1 MTDRNGSNGP
11 IDIEKVEALLRE
23 LPTENALLEDPPAA
37 LWDRIVGE
45 LDATAPGE
53 TSSTADISFTADA
66 PVEAAAAAA
75 PVIVLDSRR
84 RRLAPVLLAAA
95 AALVLVLA
103 GAVIISNRSG
113 DSSTVVA
120 TAELSYDE
128 TFDELGV
135 SAVAG
140 AELVENDD
148 GSAEIR
154 IVGAS
159 LPSPTDEPVDLELWL
174 IEPDAEGSV
183 ADLVSL
189 GLIDPARPGVYEV
202 PDGYDPGTF
211 FVVDISVEPRD
222 GEPTHSGRSILRGA
236 LVQA

>member
-1 MTDRNGSNGP
+1 MTDRNHPDGTV
-11 IDIEKVEALLRE
+11 DLDTVEDLLRE
-23 LPTENALLEDPPAA
+23 LPTESVPLEEPPPA
-37 LWDRIVGE
+37 LWDRIVDE
-45 LDATAPGE
+45 LDGAAPAHAL
-53 TSSTADISFTADA
+53 STADEPI
-66 PVEAAAAAA
+66 EAAAGSTA
-75 PVIVLDSRR
+75 PVVDLDSRR
-84 RRLAPVLLAAA
+84 RRLGPMLLAAA
-95 AALVLVLA
+95 AALALVVA

-113 DSSTVVA
+113 DDTTVVA

-148 GSAEIR
+148 GTAEIR

-159 LPSPTDEPVDLELWL
+159 LPSPTDEPADLELWL
-174 IEPDAEGSV
+174 IEPDADGSV

-189 GLIDPARPGVYEV
+189 GLVDPARPGVYEV
-202 PDGYDPGTF
+202 PAGYDPGTF

>member
-1 MTDRNGSNGP
+1 MTDRNHSNGAVE
-11 IDIEKVEALLRE
+11 IETVEGLLRE
-23 LPTENALLEDPPAA
+23 LPTDSTPLEDPPPA
-37 LWDRIVGE
+37 LWDRIVDE
-45 LDATAPGE
+45 LGATAP
-53 TSSTADISFTADA
+53 TDASSTADEPAEASGAAMA
-66 PVEAAAAAA
+66 PV
-75 PVIVLDSRR
+75 VDLDSRR
-84 RRLAPVLLAAA
+84 RRFALMLGSAAA
-95 AALVLVLA
+95 AVALVVA
-103 GAVIISNRSG
+103 GAVIISNQSG
-113 DSSTVVA
+113 DSTTVVA

-159 LPSPTDEPVDLELWL
+159 LPSPTDEPADLELWL
-174 IEPDAEGSV
+174 IEPDADGSV

-189 GLIDPARPGVYEV
+189 GLVDPARPGVYEV

-222 GEPTHSGRSILRGA
+222 GQPAHSGRSILRGA